1 MITLKAI
8 LAMTYDEYSQYLQNK
23 YGLAPASYFTDDTY
37 TKKNLKQISRTKEG
51 LGIHHFDEDRYD
63 NLMDP
68 FFIKKNK
75 APFYYQTPSRL
86 IYADMIE
93 HLLLHIKIMEDFK
106 PKAKWA
112 EYVNYELKDMII
124 TINDLYHAYFVNR
137 ESDRMSVQTNKLTK
151 ILPKFDSYILILKY
165 ICMNFLSKDSDKFEL
180 CFTHADDVSM
190 YILKRLFSKEIE
202 DKIYRTKILD
212 STNIDR

>member
-8 LAMTYDEYSQYLQNK
+8 LSMTYDEYSKYLQTK
-23 YGLAPASYFTDDTY
+23 YGLAPMSYFTDDTY
-37 TKKNLKQISRTKEG
+37 TTKNLKQISRAKHG

-75 APFYYQTPSRL
+75 APFYYQTPTRL
-86 IYADMIE
+86 VYADMIE

-106 PKAKWA
+106 PKASWVD
-112 EYVNYELKDMII
+112 YVNYELKDMIM
-124 TINDLYHAYFVNR
+124 TINDLYDSYFKNAQ
-137 ESDRMSVQTNKLTK
+137 SDKKSIQTNWLRK

-165 ICMNFLSKDSDKFEL
+165 ICMNFLTKDSDKFEL
-180 CFTHADDVSM
+180 CFTHNDVSM
-190 YILKRLFSKEIE
+190 YILKKLFSRDIE
-202 DKIYRTKILD
+202 DKQYRTKILD
-212 STNIDR
+212 STNADL